1 MTALLQ
7 GKVQANSIF
16 VVEFNLVISINST
29 LQFTYLRVDKFSKA
43 LQVDFLELDVLIV
56 ILTFNFEERVLFLY

>member
-16 VVEFNLVISINST
+16 VVEFNLVVSIDRT

-43 LQVDFLELDVLIV
+43 H
-56 ILTFNFEERVLFLY
+56 